1 MNFNYNTSKLN
12 VNKATASNT
21 MSNKNKNLYSYTLIK
36 QLSIKQNRS
45 IQETRKAYKY
55 LIKLMIEGLIQNHS
69 IRISNF
75 GKFFK
80 SKRNQKETTHPQ
92 TSKRYIIPK
101 RQSILCQ
108 FSKTVKQ

>member
-45 IQETRKAYKY
+45 IQETRKAYQY
-55 LIKLMIEGLIQNHS
+55 LIKTIITYLIKDNI
-69 IRISNF
+69 IRITGF
-75 GKFFK
+75 GKFIK
-80 SKRNQKETTHPQ
+80 SKRNQKQTTHPL
-92 TSKRYIIPK
+92 TKKRYTIPK
-101 RQSILCQ
+101 RQTVQCK
-108 FSKTVKQ
+108 FSKLVN